1 MIDLAACREVESLSV
16 TQLPGVLIA
25 RYLGDSSE
33 QAKQLFSKLW
43 RVLRPTV
50 FGREAHLSRIWST

>member
-33 QAKQLFSKLW
+33 AAKRALRAAW
-43 RVLRPTV
+43 TILRPAL
-50 FGREAHLSRIWST
+50 FGREAQPPRIWST